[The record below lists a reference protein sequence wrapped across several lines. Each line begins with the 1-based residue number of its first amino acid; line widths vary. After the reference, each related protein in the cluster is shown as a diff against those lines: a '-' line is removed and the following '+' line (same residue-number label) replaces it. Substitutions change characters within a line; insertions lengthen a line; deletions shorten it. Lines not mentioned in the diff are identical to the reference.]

1 MKNLDDYRLK
11 LGKKEYVPI
20 MLGGMGVDIS
30 TSDLALEVSSLGG
43 IGHIS
48 DALIQTVSDRYYG
61 TNFDKEKLARFKHL
75 MPARNKA
82 EAQFDLDTVE
92 KATRLHVENT
102 MNRKKGDGGI
112 YINVMEKLTMNNPKE
127 TLKARLSAAMDAGID
142 GISLAAGLHLG
153 SFDLIKAHSRF
164 RDVSL
169 GIIVSSLRALTLF
182 LKRAARAERM
192 PDFIVVEGPLAGGH
206 LGFGIEDWKKYSL
219 KDIMKE
225 VLGYLKDKG
234 LDIPVI
240 PAGGIFTGSDGVEFM
255 DMGASAIQVAN
266 RFTVTKECGL
276 PDDVKQEYFK
286 ANEEDVEVNTISP
299 TGYPMRMLKRCPA
312 IGSGVKPNC
321 ESLGY
326 LLDKDGNCSYIEA
339 YYAELEKGS
348 SKVSVYD
355 KTCLCFHMKN
365 YKCWTCGHYV
375 YRLKD
380 TTNKMSDGSYQIL
393 PARHVFEDYQYSTD
407 HGIKLP
413 TRP

>member
-1 MKNLDDYRLK
+1 MKKLDDYRLK
-11 LGKKEYVPI
+11 LGRKEYVPI

-30 TSDLALEVSSLGG
+30 TSDLALEVSNLGG

-48 DALIQTVSDRYYG
+48 DALIQTVSDRHYG
-61 TNFDKEKLARFKHL
+61 TNFDKEKLARYRHV
-75 MPARNKA
+75 MPERNKA
-82 EAQFDLDTVE
+82 EAQFDISDVE
-92 KATRLHVENT
+92 RATRLHVENT
-102 MNRKKGDGGI
+102 MNRKRGDGGI
-112 YINVMEKLTMNNPKE
+112 YMNCMEKLTMNNPKE

-142 GISLAAGLHLG
+142 GITLAAGLHLG
-153 SFDLIKAHSRF
+153 TVDLIRAHSRF

-192 PDFIVVEGPLAGGH
+192 PDFVVVEGPLAGGH
-206 LGFGIEDWKKYSL
+206 LGFGIEDWKKYNL

-225 VLGYLKDKG
+225 VLAYLKGKG

-255 DMGASAIQVAN
+255 EMGASAIQVAN

-286 ANEEDVEVNTISP
+286 ANEEDIEVNTISP

-326 LLDKDGNCSYIEA
+326 LLDKDGNCSYIDA
-339 YYAELEKGS
+339 YYAELEKGGGNI
-348 SKVSVYD
+348 SVLD
-355 KTCLCFHMKN
+355 KTCLCVHMKN
-365 YKCWTCGHYV
+365 FKCWTCGHYV

-393 PARHVFEDYQYSTD
+393 SARHVFEDYQFSTD

-413 TRP
+413 GLP

>member
-61 TNFDKEKLARFKHL
+61 TNFDKEKLARYKHL

-413 TRP
+413 TLP